1 MYLNSYLNLF
11 KDTWIDNIYLIEKN
25 YIDFATKFRDDIYN
39 KINLKCL
46 EEKIYWY
53 TVLGNNNYEIKTIVG
68 NYRIFIEYSENNQEK
83 IRFIENVEF
92 YKK

>member
-46 EEKIYWY
+46 EEKNILIY
-53 TVLGNNNYEIKTIVG
+53 
-68 NYRIFIEYSENNQEK
+68 S
-83 IRFIENVEF
+83 IR
-92 YKK
+92 K